1 MKTPSVVASA
11 VLLAALPLSHGF
23 ADETGFLKDL
33 SGNWQ
38 GSGQVRLTPDAK
50 PMSVSCTLDSRA
62 NGSAINMDGACRALA
77 IFSRK
82 IGADLKT
89 NGASYTGSYVGS
101 RRGTGQL
108 SGTRSGHTLN
118 LSLKWPGTRQA
129 SMQVASLNGGD
140 RMRLVT
146 REPHPQTGQQ
156 VVTAQI
162 DFSRK

>member
-1 MKTPSVVASA
+1 
-11 VLLAALPLSHGF
+11 LATFPLSQAL

-33 SGNWQ
+33 AGNWQ

-50 PMSVSCTLDSRA
+50 PMKVSCTLDSET
-62 NGSAINMDGACRALA
+62 NGAAINMDGACRALA

-82 IGADLKT
+82 IGADLQA
-89 NGASYTGSYVGS
+89 NGPTYTGSYVGS
-101 RRGTGQL
+101 RRGTAQL
-108 SGTRSGHTLN
+108 SGKRSGRTLN
-118 LSLKWPGTRQA
+118 LQVKWPGTKKA
-129 SMQVASLNGGD
+129 SMQVASLSAD

-146 REPHPQTGQQ
+146 REPHPQTGEQ